1 MIRTTVSGLFA
12 LIGVLTLA
20 NAEGV
25 RADAAGPS
33 VTTFHNGTD
42 RHGVYVEPTI
52 GFAQAP
58 RMQRVTSFD
67 GRVTGHVYAQPLFW
81 QLDGA
86 TSGRVIVATESNHV
100 VALDATSGAVAWD
113 QVLGAPVPGSIL
125 PCGNIDPVG
134 ITGTPVID
142 PAHRAIYLLATIDV
156 GGQPRARAFGL
167 SLADGAV
174 LPGWPVDIADGLAA
188 IGARFDNATQGQRS
202 ALTLLGDQAYVN
214 FAGRTGDCGTYH
226 GWVVGIDVL
235 THKIAESWQTRGDRG
250 GIWAVG
256 GMAAIDGGLFV
267 ATGNTHGASS
277 WADGEAVIHLAPS
290 LQHSFDPHNFF
301 TPTNWQQL
309 DATDADLGSSN
320 PTPLTI
326 GTLRLIVAIGKDGV
340 AHVLDRTNLG
350 GIGGALADAPV
361 AVGAISNGPVAW
373 DTPNAGFMA
382 FHAAGSNCPAGHTGK
397 GLLELRIT
405 PPPNVAVETVWCA
418 TLSGAGSPIVTTTD
432 GRSDRII
439 WIVGADGD
447 DRLHGFRA
455 DTGAVLFNGGT
466 AADRMVNV
474 HHFSTIIAANG
485 RIYVPADDRIY
496 AFAPQ

>member
-1 MIRTTVSGLFA
+1 MVHTTVSGLFA
-12 LIGVLTLA
+12 LIGGLMLA
-20 NAEGV
+20 NVEGV

-67 GRVTGHVYAQPLFW
+67 GRVAGHVYAQPLFW
-81 QLDGA
+81 QPGGA
-86 TSGRVIVATESNHV
+86 GSGQVIVATESNHV
-100 VALDATSGAVAWD
+100 VALDAASGAVAWD
-113 QVLGAPVPGSIL
+113 QVLGAPVPASSL

-142 PAHRAIYLLATIDV
+142 PARGAIYLVATIDV
-156 GGQPRARAFGL
+156 GGQPRARAFAL
-167 SLADGAV
+167 SLADGTV
-174 LPGWPVDIADGLAA
+174 LAGWPVDIADGLAA
-188 IGARFDNATQGQRS
+188 TGASFDNAIQGQRS
-202 ALTLLGDQAYVN
+202 ALTLFGGQVYIN
-214 FAGRTGDCGTYH
+214 FAGRAGDCGAYH
-226 GWVVGIDVL
+226 GWVIGIDEL
-235 THKIAESWQTRGDRG
+235 TATIAGSWQTRGDRG

-256 GMAAIDGGLFV
+256 GMTAIDGGLFV

-290 LQHSFDPHNFF
+290 LQHSSDPHDFYA
-301 TPTNWQQL
+301 PTDWQQL

-326 GTLRLIVAIGKDGV
+326 GTHRLVVATGKDGE

-350 GIGGALADAPV
+350 GIGGALVDAPV
-361 AVGAISNGPVAW
+361 ATGAISTGPVAW
-373 DTPNAGFMA
+373 ETASAGLMA
-382 FHAAGSNCPAGHTGK
+382 FHATGSNCPAGHTGN
-397 GLLELRIT
+397 GLVELRIT
-405 PPPNVAVETVWCA
+405 PPPNTAVATVWCA
-418 TLSGAGSPIVTTTD
+418 TLSGAGSPIITTTD
-432 GRSDRII
+432 GQSDRII
-439 WIVGADGD
+439 WVVGAGGD

-485 RIYVPADDRIY
+485 RIYVPADNLIY